1 MVELFGTEFW
11 SALLAIVLID
21 LVLAGDNA
29 IVIGMAA
36 RKVPAH
42 QQKKVIF
49 LGTLGAIL
57 IRAAATLVAV
67 WLLKIPGLMLV
78 GGLAL
83 IYIAYKLL
91 VEEEG
96 HQLESGDTFMAAIK
110 TILIADA
117 LMGLDNVL
125 AVAGAAHGSF
135 TLVVI
140 GLIISIPIMVWGST
154 IIVKLID
161 RFPVIIKF
169 GSAII
174 ALTAAKMIT
183 GEKFLKGFFEDNP
196 LLKWG
201 LVTLVVIGVL
211 VIGELKKKAS
221 KENNIEPT
229 N

>member
-1 MVELFGTEFW
+1 MVELFGPEFW

-21 LVLAGDNA
+21 LVLAA

-96 HQLESGDTFMAAIK
+96 HQLESGATFMAAIK

-135 TLVVI
+135 SLVVI

-183 GEKFLKGFFEDNP
+183 GEQFLKGFFEDNP

-201 LVTLVVIGVL
+201 LVALVVIGVL

-221 KENNIEPT
+221 KENKVKPT
-229 N
+229 S